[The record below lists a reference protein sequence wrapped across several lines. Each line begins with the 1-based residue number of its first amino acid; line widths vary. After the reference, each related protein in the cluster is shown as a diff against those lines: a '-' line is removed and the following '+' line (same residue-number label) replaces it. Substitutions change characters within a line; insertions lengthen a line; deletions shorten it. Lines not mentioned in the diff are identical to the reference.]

1 MKSLNDSL
9 RDEFDEI
16 LQKEEYK
23 QVIEDKNLDINVLKK
38 AFDTLLKYKSDSGM
52 IDKSKT
58 EFENFLIN
66 YFKSQKN
73 DNQ

>member
-38 AFDTLLKYKSDSGM
+38 AFDTLLKYKSDSSM

>member
-9 RDEFDEI
+9 RYEFNEI

-23 QVIEDKNLDINVLKK
+23 QIIEQKNLDLDILKK
-38 AFDTLLKYKSDSGM
+38 AFDTLLRYKSDADM
-52 IDKSKT
+52 VDKSKT

-66 YFKSQKN
+66 HFKSQKN
-73 DNQ
+73 DN

>member
-9 RDEFDEI
+9 RDEFSEI
-16 LQKEEYK
+16 LQKDEYRK
-23 QVIEDKNLDINVLKK
+23 VIEEKNLDVNVLKK
-38 AFDTLLKYKSDSGM
+38 AFDTLLKYKSDVDM
-52 IDKSKT
+52 VDKSRT

-73 DNQ
+73 DN

>member
-9 RDEFDEI
+9 RDEFNDI
-16 LQKEEYK
+16 LHKEEYRK
-23 QVIEDKNLDINVLKK
+23 VIEEKKIDINTLRK
-38 AFDTLLKYKSDSGM
+38 AFDTLLRHKSDTEM

-73 DNQ
+73 DN

>member
-9 RDEFDEI
+9 RDEFNDI
-16 LQKEEYK
+16 LQREEYK
-23 QVIEDKNLDINVLKK
+23 KIIGEKNLDLNVLKK
-38 AFDTLLKYKSDSGM
+38 AFDTLLKYKSDTDM

-66 YFKSQKN
+66 YFKAQKN
-73 DNQ
+73 DY

>member
-9 RDEFDEI
+9 RDEFNEI

-23 QVIEDKNLDINVLKK
+23 EIIEQKNLDLDILKK
-38 AFDTLLKYKSDSGM
+38 AFDALLRYKSDADM
-52 IDKSKT
+52 VDKSKT

-66 YFKSQKN
+66 HFKSQKN
-73 DNQ
+73 DN

>member
-9 RDEFDEI
+9 RDEFSEI
-16 LQKEEYK
+16 LQKDEYRK
-23 QVIEDKNLDINVLKK
+23 VIEEKNLDVNVLKK
-38 AFDTLLKYKSDSGM
+38 AFDTLLKYKSDVDM
-52 IDKSKT
+52 VAKSRT

-73 DNQ
+73 DN

>member
-9 RDEFDEI
+9 RDEFNDI
-16 LQKEEYK
+16 LQREEYK
-23 QVIEDKNLDINVLKK
+23 KINDEKNLDLNILKK
-38 AFDTLLKYKSDSGM
+38 AFDTLLKYKSDADM

-73 DNQ
+73 DN